1 MLAIYRNMFK
11 IPDLRAKIL
20 FTLAM
25 FGVYRLGATIPVPGI
40 DLEAVRLFQDQQQAG
55 GIYGLLNL
63 FSGGALESFSVFA
76 LGIIPYI
83 TASIIMQLLTVVI
96 PRLQTLQDEGE
107 SGRKVITQWTRYLT
121 VILALIQST
130 GFTYLFHTGRF
141 TGGIDLIP
149 NYTPGRVILIVLTM
163 TAGTAV
169 VMWLGELITQRG
181 IGNGMSLIIFVS
193 IISQFPFMFGQV
205 WAQTGAIGRPIPFII
220 IALVFAFMVVA
231 IIFIDQGQRRI
242 PVQFAKRV
250 RGRRVMGGQST
261 YIPLKVN
268 VSGVIPVI
276 FATSVLLIPAL
287 IVTAIPFEAAWLQ
300 SIFRWIN
307 ENLGTGRQGVSWW
320 YIVILFALI
329 VFFTYFYTAIQ
340 FNPEQQAEIIQRQ
353 GGFIPGV
360 RPGRQTERHLA
371 HILNRIT
378 LPGSIFLATIPVEAA
393 GHRGAIA
400 WAVIAIGTALV
411 VAYTIVSVR
420 RARRGEP
427 ISMLKI
433 WLVAS
438 TGICSIYTWG
448 LNSWGEAFFIMNL
461 FHAVQYLALV
471 WTMEHKT
478 LAQRVALLGTRAGKW
493 VPALIFFGG
502 IFVYGVCAQLTPV
515 RVTSLWAVTIVVS
528 LMHFWYDGFIWSVRA
543 QHV

>member
-1 MLAIYRNMFK
+1 MLAIYRNMFR

-40 DLEAVRLFQDQQQAG
+40 DLAAVELWQETQQAG

-63 FSGGALESFSVFA
+63 FSGGALEQFSVFA

-96 PRLQTLQDEGE
+96 PKLKALQEEGE

-121 VILALIQST
+121 IILALIQST
-130 GFTYLFHTGRF
+130 GFTFMFHSGQF

-149 NYTPGRVILIVLTM
+149 NYTPSRVALIVLTM
-163 TAGTAV
+163 TAGTAM

-193 IISQFPFMFGQV
+193 IISQFPFMFGQL
-205 WAQTGAIGRPIPFII
+205 WGQTGDIWTRTGNINYLVPFIVI
-220 IALVFAFMVVA
+220 SLVFVFMVVA
-231 IIFIDQGQRRI
+231 IIYIDQGQRRI

-250 RGRRVMGGQST
+250 RGRRVLGGQST

-300 SIFRWIN
+300 SVFRWIN
-307 ENLGTGRQGVSWW
+307 ENLGTGQQGVSWW

-378 LPGSIFLATIPVEAA
+378 LPGSLFLATIAVLPSIAA
-393 GHRGAIA
+393 AI
-400 WAVIAIGTALV
+400 
-411 VAYTIVSVR
+411 
-420 RARRGEP
+420 
-427 ISMLKI
+427 
-433 WLVAS
+433 
-438 TGICSIYTWG
+438 WG
-448 LNSWGEAFFIMNL
+448 LQIAFSGVSLLI
-461 FHAVQYLALV
+461 VV
-471 WTMEHKT
+471 G
-478 LAQRVALLGTRAGKW
+478 VALETMKQ
-493 VPALIFFGG
+493 IES
-502 IFVYGVCAQLTPV
+502 QLTM
-515 RVTSLWAVTIVVS
+515 RNYEGILT
-528 LMHFWYDGFIWSVRA
+528 
-543 QHV
+543 